1 MLFPSGSN
9 HTLRAHVRISGTKME
24 PFMDGGLKLATRF
37 SNIETCCAAIFS
49 VQIVFIFRRRRPQ
62 ATNVAP
68 ISRPG
73 GFSPPHDRHQSMHEA
88 HSLRYFVGRQP
99 ANRRHGAQK
108 QRLSESRFDHK
119 SHIASDFFFALAGG
133 DFPEAFRTGEAL
145 ENKEIKK
152 GCNAPV
158 TRRVEGFRDFP
169 EAGHCMALRSVTSE
183 REIRLQKDRD
193 QSISACP

>member
-9 HTLRAHVRISGTKME
+9 QTLRAHVRISGTKME

-49 VQIVFIFRRRRPQ
+49 VQIVFIFRRRKPQ

-88 HSLRYFVGRQP
+88 HSLRYFVGCQP
-99 ANRRHGAQK
+99 AQRRHGEQK
-108 QRLSESRFDHK
+108 QPSESKFDHK
-119 SHIASDFFFALAGG
+119 SHKTLRTFSLACGWG
-133 DFPEAFRTGEAL
+133 FSRGRHSAGE
-145 ENKEIKK
+145 EHSQISQM
-152 GCNAPV
+152 GCFAPV
-158 TRRVEGFRDFP
+158 SRRVEGFRDFP
-169 EAGHCMALRSVTSE
+169 EAGDRMSLWSVTPE
-183 REIRLQKDRD
+183 REIRLQTDRE
-193 QSISACP
+193 QSVSACP